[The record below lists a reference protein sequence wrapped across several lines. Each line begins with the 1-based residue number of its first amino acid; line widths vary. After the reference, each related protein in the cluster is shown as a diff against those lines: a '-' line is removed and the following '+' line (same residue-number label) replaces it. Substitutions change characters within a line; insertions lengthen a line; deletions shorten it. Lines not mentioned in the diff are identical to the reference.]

1 VLPVAYFLFTRDL
14 VMFKRLVSDAFHLVF
29 WNLEAVFKT
38 TGAWFVILFVAGL
51 GVQVVFGQSLPGAV
65 PTSGQLFGS
74 LLIFALALASSA
86 SIAVAWHRYGLLG
99 DQPGLIHLTFGKI
112 EAIFLAK
119 SIMLGLLVGIL
130 ALFIGFLGAAVSVPV
145 ITGVIAVLAMIFLVP
160 TFMRL
165 SLILP
170 ATAVERP
177 IGLGEA
183 YRVSEGLGWR
193 MFFATLVLSLPFAVV
208 TLLLQMLITQAAGGL
223 PVILIQLKALILNV
237 LLQIIV
243 TVLGLSVLTSGYRM
257 AMERAQ
263 QGATT
268 G

>member
-1 VLPVAYFLFTRDL
+1 
-14 VMFKRLVSDAFHLVF
+14 MFKRLVTDAFHLVF

-38 TGAWFVILFVAGL
+38 TGAWFAILFVTSIGIQA
-51 GVQVVFGQSLPGAV
+51 VVGQALPGAV
-65 PTSGQLFGS
+65 PTGGQLFGS
-74 LLIFALALASSA
+74 LLSLVIALISSA

-112 EAIFLAK
+112 EGVFLAK
-119 SIMLGLLVGIL
+119 SIMLGVLV
-130 ALFIGFLGAAVSVPV
+130 ALVTMAIVLIGSVIGVPA
-145 ITGVIAVLAMIFLVP
+145 ITGAVVVIAMFFIIP

-177 IGLGEA
+177 LSLGEA
-183 YRVSEGLGWR
+183 YRISEGLGWR
-193 MFFATLVLSLPFAVV
+193 MFFASAVLSLPFAVV
-208 TLLLQMLITQAAGGL
+208 TILLQLLITQAAGGL
-223 PVILIQLKALILNV
+223 PLILIQLKALILNV

-257 AMERAQ
+257 AMDRDQ
-263 QGATT
+263 HGATT